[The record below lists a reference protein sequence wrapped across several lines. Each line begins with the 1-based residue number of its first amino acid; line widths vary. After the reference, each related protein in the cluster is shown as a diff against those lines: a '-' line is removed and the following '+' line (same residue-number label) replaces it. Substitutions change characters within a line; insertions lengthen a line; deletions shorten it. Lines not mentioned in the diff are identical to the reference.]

1 MSLITIVLMT
11 YNRPVLAVNAIESI
25 LSQSEKDFRF
35 VVSDNS
41 SNKELQGVLKS
52 RYPDIE
58 YKSWFPGMP
67 LSEHFKKVISLVD
80 TPYFVM
86 FHDDDSMEPDYV
98 KRILAEF
105 KKNPLAAAI
114 ATNAW
119 KMDMNGENIQD
130 QMFFVSPNQSETIVS
145 ESDLLCR
152 YLAGDFGGVSAFCS
166 YAYNTDLI
174 KGLFPDY
181 VKWKNY
187 CDTLFLVDVVG
198 RGSIIWINDPLV
210 RVRVHDS
217 NVSSGSGVRDYK
229 LFVTQIQKR
238 FSSTI
243 KQRYIDEYRFLRLFF
258 ALKKNRKRPLPAIK
272 FFTLV
277 FPKLILSSHS
287 FRKRMFKKI
296 FA

>member
-1 MSLITIVLMT
+1 MSH
-11 YNRPVLAVNAIESI
+11 NRSVLAVNAIESI
-25 LSQSEKDFRF
+25 LNQSEKDFRF

-41 SNKELQGVLKS
+41 SNKELEEVMKS
-52 RYPDIE
+52 RFPEVE

-67 LSEHFKKVISLVD
+67 LSEHFKEVIALVD

-86 FHDDDSMEPDYV
+86 FHDDDSMEPDYI
-98 KRILAEF
+98 KRILEAF
-105 KKNPLAAAI
+105 KKEPHAAAI
-114 ATNAW
+114 AANAW
-119 KMDMNGENIQD
+119 KMDKEGNKIADET
-130 QMFFVSPNQSETIVS
+130 FFVSSNQTETIVS

-152 YLAGDFGGVSAFCS
+152 YLAGDFGGTSAFPS
-166 YAYNTDLI
+166 YAYNTELI

-187 CDTLFLVDVVG
+187 CDTLFLVEVVG
-198 RGSIIWINDPLV
+198 RGPIIWISDPLV

-217 NVSSGSGVRDYK
+217 NVSTDSGVRDYK
-229 LFVTQIQKR
+229 LFVKQVQKR

-272 FFTLV
+272 FLALV
-277 FPKLILSSHS
+277 FPKLMICSHS
-287 FRKRMFKKI
+287 FRKRIWKKI
-296 FA
+296 FP

>member
-1 MSLITIVLMT
+1 MSH
-11 YNRPVLAVNAIESI
+11 NRSALAVNAIESI
-25 LSQSEKDFRF
+25 LNQSEKDFRF

-41 SNKELQGVLKS
+41 SNKDLEEVMQS
-52 RYPDIE
+52 RFPEVE

-67 LSEHFKKVISLVD
+67 LSEHFKEVIALVD

-86 FHDDDSMEPDYV
+86 FHDDDSMEPNYI
-98 KRILAEF
+98 KRILEAF
-105 KKNPLAAAI
+105 KKEPHAAAI
-114 ATNAW
+114 AANAW
-119 KMDMNGENIQD
+119 KMDKEGNKIADET
-130 QMFFVSPNQSETIVS
+130 FFVSSNQTETIVS

-152 YLAGDFGGVSAFCS
+152 YLAGDFGGTSAFPS
-166 YAYNTDLI
+166 YAYNTELI

-187 CDTLFLVDVVG
+187 CDTLFLVEVVG
-198 RGSIIWINDPLV
+198 RGPIIWISDPLV

-217 NVSSGSGVRDYK
+217 NVSTDSGVRDYK
-229 LFVTQIQKR
+229 LFVKQVQKR

-272 FFTLV
+272 FLTLV
-277 FPKLILSSHS
+277 FPKLMICSHS
-287 FRKRMFKKI
+287 FRKRILKKI
-296 FA
+296 FP